1 MTKATD
7 IQIVGNLTDN
17 FRGYAAL
24 LRKIKQRVLIAQQ
37 RAVYAANE
45 ETLRMYWDVAKCCN
59 KAKMLMVGA
68 RKHYNGWL
76 WI

>member
-1 MTKATD
+1 MAKNTK
-7 IQIVGNLTDN
+7 IQTVDNLTDN

-37 RAVYAANE
+37 RIIYAAKKKCFGCIGM
-45 ETLRMYWDVAKCCN
+45 LAKCYS
-59 KAKMLMVGA
+59 KAKMQTVGA
-68 RKHYNGWL
+68 RKPYNGWL